1 MFSATTAFRLLSCLR
16 AFLKA
21 GCSFCPILLAAM
33 AVKGETAR
41 RIRVYFQLM
50 LMNTARA
57 TMSIRMNSTTRGMT
71 KLRLRL
77 MTSTSPEHLLMMSP
91 ALFSR

>member
-1 MFSATTAFRLLSCLR
+1 MPS
-16 AFLKA
+16 
-21 GCSFCPILLAAM
+21 LLAAM
-33 AVKGETAR
+33 AVKGETSS

-50 LMNTARA
+50 RMKTTMATTSISTNSTARG
-57 TMSIRMNSTTRGMT
+57 IT